1 MSHEVNDARFQ
12 AVRDAVLAACWEG
25 EGFFAKYRKILN
37 ECLFDGRI
45 ELYEHIE
52 AGKPKNV
59 VELSTIFGL
68 YGGNVE
74 ASRFINSMFSITG
87 NETSYITELWEFYF
101 QRGVSLKGINRQ
113 KVKRMEEIYAEIE
126 RMSKNETGNVIEAVT
141 EFEETREKIIKNG
154 GKLGMA
160 TKYPELD
167 ELTMGG
173 LVPGMVTVIGGFSN
187 SGKSKFTYSI
197 LPKLLDEGKKVAYFT
212 LEITK
217 DFLLANVYA
226 SKFGR
231 RVDELF
237 ASGLPE
243 WDAIAHLSVYSGL
256 FDVTSVTK
264 EIGDKSFD
272 VAFIDFVQLMR
283 ADGESE
289 VQQYKNV
296 AYKLQECA
304 IHTKCHIIEVSQVP
318 AASRLESGMNQALK
332 GSNAFREAA
341 STVLMISRNN
351 DQLNEHGVPSTELV
365 ISKNR
370 YGRVG
375 DKFTLGG
382 DFATGNLTLKK
393 FDF

>member
-1 MSHEVNDARFQ
+1 MPHETNDARFQ
-12 AVRDAVLAACWEG
+12 AVRDAVLASCWEG
-25 EGFFAKYRKILN
+25 DGFYSKYRKILN

-45 ELYEHIE
+45 ELYDHIQS
-52 AGKPKNV
+52 GKPKNI
-59 VELSTIFGL
+59 VELSTIFSL

-74 ASRFINSMFSITG
+74 ASKFLTGMYGITG
-87 NETSYITELWEFYF
+87 HETAYITELWEFYF
-101 QRGVSLKGINRQ
+101 QRGASAKGINRK

-126 RMSKNETGNVIEAVT
+126 RMSKNETGNVVEAVT

-154 GKLGMA
+154 GRLGMS

-197 LPKLLDEGKKVAYFT
+197 IPKLLDEGKKVAYFT

-226 SKFGR
+226 AKFGR

-237 ASGLPE
+237 ASGLPGWE
-243 WDAIAHLSVYSGL
+243 SISNLSVYSGM
-256 FDVTSVTK
+256 FDVNSVTK

-296 AYKLQECA
+296 AYGLQECA

-318 AASRLESGMNQALK
+318 AASRMETGMNQALK

-351 DQLNEHGVPSTELV
+351 DELNEHGVPKTELV
-365 ISKNR
+365 VSKNR

-375 DKFTLGG
+375 DKFDLGG
-382 DFATGNLTLKK
+382 DFSTGNLTLTK
-393 FDF
+393 FGF